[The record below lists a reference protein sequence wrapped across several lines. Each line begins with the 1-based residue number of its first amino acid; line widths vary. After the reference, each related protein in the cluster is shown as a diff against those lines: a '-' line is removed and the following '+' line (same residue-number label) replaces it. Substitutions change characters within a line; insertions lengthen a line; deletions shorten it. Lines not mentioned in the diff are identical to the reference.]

1 MQLPNSPRLATSLAV
16 GATLVVTVALTLGIL
31 GFTRAGTVSV
41 LPVTGQQ
48 SGIAVCGHGKATT
61 KPDQARIQA
70 GVHATSASAQDA
82 RGQAAAAMMA
92 VIAALKSHGVADA
105 DIQTDYFAIQPQY
118 TYDSSGPRQ
127 TGYMATNNVTATIRH
142 VDDAGKV
149 VDAVTQA
156 GGNAVVVSGIQFF
169 SGDPATHCRR
179 RGRAPGRGA
188 LDPGRRLRPVWARA
202 GRLQRRPGDRRIGDD
217 ADPAGAAGDAGDGR
231 GGLRDALT
239 VACADALPSQCFP

>member
-1 MQLPNSPRLATSLAV
+1 MQLPTSPRLATSLAV
-16 GATLVVTVALTLGIL
+16 GATIVVTVALTLGIL

-82 RGQAAAAMMA
+82 RGQAAAAMTA
-92 VIAALKSHGVADA
+92 VIAALKS
-105 DIQTDYFAIQPQY
+105 IQTDYFAIQPQY
-118 TYDSSGPRQ
+118 TYESSGPRQ

-169 SGDPATHCRR
+169 SGDPSSAQAAAQTTALADAHSQAQRI
-179 RGRAPGRGA
+179 ADGA
-188 LDPGRRLRPVWARA
+188 GVRL
-202 GRLQRRPGDRRIGDD
+202 
-217 ADPAGAAGDAGDGR
+217 GAALSIQVGGCDQSGR
-231 GGLRDALT
+231 VPIGFSADQATGASVTTPIQQGQQETQVT
-239 VACADALPSQCFP
+239 VAVVYAMR

>member
-1 MQLPNSPRLATSLAV
+1 MQLPTSPRPATSLGV
-16 GATLVVTVALTLGIL
+16 GAAIVVAVALPLGLL

-82 RGQAAAAMMA
+82 RGQAAAAMTA

-118 TYDSSGPRQ
+118 TYESSGPRQ

-142 VDDAGKV
+142 VDEAGKV

-169 SGDPATHCRR
+169 SGDPSSAQAVAPTQPLAGHQSPAHPHARR
-179 RGRAPGRGA
+179 RGGPPGA
-188 LDPGRRLRPVWARA
+188 
-202 GRLQRRPGDRRIGDD
+202 
-217 ADPAGAAGDAGDGR
+217 
-231 GGLRDALT
+231 
-239 VACADALPSQCFP
+239 